1 MNKVTINL
9 NGIED
14 VKRFSTVV
22 SEFYSDV
29 DIVKGRYVIDEKSIM
44 GIFSLDLSKPI
55 DVIIHSYNE
64 DEIVHFYEVMR
75 EFK

>member
-1 MNKVTINL
+1 MSKVTINL

-29 DIVKGRYVIDEKSIM
+29 DIVKGRYVIDAKSIM

>member
-29 DIVKGRYVIDEKSIM
+29 DIVKGRYVIDAKSIM